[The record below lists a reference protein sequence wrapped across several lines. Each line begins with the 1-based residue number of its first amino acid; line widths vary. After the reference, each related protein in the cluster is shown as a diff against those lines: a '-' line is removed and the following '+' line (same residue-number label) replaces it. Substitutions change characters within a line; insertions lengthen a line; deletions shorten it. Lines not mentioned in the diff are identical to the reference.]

1 MSRRHAFSVRST
13 LFVMTLAFLPIA
25 VARAESHPD
34 AWITMK
40 AKAALEVA
48 ALPAPQSSRT
58 PIKGVS
64 SVRHNPG
71 DSGDE
76 VIRRGV
82 EKALLDLDARANSD
96 IRVMVKDGVVWLTG
110 TVPAWEGNSARVY
123 AARSV
128 TGVRSI
134 INGLR
139 VVGAGSAAR

>member
-1 MSRRHAFSVRST
+1 M
-13 LFVMTLAFLPIA
+13 
-25 VARAESHPD
+25 
-34 AWITMK
+34 
-40 AKAALEVA
+40 
-48 ALPAPQSSRT
+48 
-58 PIKGVS
+58 S